1 MKLFFLVLA
10 AAHPLVAITQWPVA
24 TPESAGMEPS
34 RMQAFARTL
43 AEHNTRALLVAR
55 HGRIVFEWYAPD
67 SAPEKKQGTASLA
80 KALVGGLPLL
90 VALGDG
96 RIHLDDPA
104 AKYIPEWRDDPQKRL
119 ITIRQL
125 ATHSSGLDDAEDPNY
140 DHMSIPG
147 WKGAFWRRK
156 PDPISI
162 ALRDTPV
169 IRSPGSAF
177 GYSNPGMAALGY
189 AVTASMRG
197 TATPDIQSILR
208 DRICRP
214 MSIPDEDWS
223 ISYGESYMI
232 DGLRVYATWGGAA
245 FTPRATARLGQLLLQ
260 HGKWEGRQLI
270 KDEWAREAVRYAGT
284 PIPSRTEELERP
296 ASGIAWYVNYDGVWK
311 NIPRD
316 AFSGA
321 GAGQEAILV
330 IPSLDLIIVRNGGD
344 MSPRTGNRFWV
355 DLEEYIFQPVVD
367 ALRYGTSKPPY
378 PPSPVIAQI
387 NFAPA
392 GEIQRQAIDSDNWP
406 MTWGDDDVIY
416 TSYGDGEGF
425 EPFIDHKLSMGVA
438 KVTGMPPS
446 FVGENLRSDSIE
458 RTGDGRKGPKAS
470 GIIMV
475 GKVLYMWVRNTGNS
489 QLVWSDDHGK
499 TWHWDFKWKE
509 GLGSPAFLNFG
520 RNNTGARDNYVYTYS
535 QDGPTAYESSDRIV
549 LARVPKDRLRD
560 RNSYE
565 FLLEVMDGKPVWTSK
580 LEDRGTAFSFPGHCQ
595 RLDAVYDPGI
605 QRYLL
610 AVSYSH
616 GGAWGIY
623 DAPEPWGP
631 WTTAFHTE
639 DWGLGGTH
647 GYRFTSKWIGADGL
661 SGWLVFSGVK
671 LPNITYDAFCVRRMN
686 LVKR

>member
-1 MKLFFLVLA
+1 
-10 AAHPLVAITQWPVA
+10 
-24 TPESAGMEPS
+24 
-34 RMQAFARTL
+34 
-43 AEHNTRALLVAR
+43 
-55 HGRIVFEWYAPD
+55 
-67 SAPEKKQGTASLA
+67 
-80 KALVGGLPLL
+80 
-90 VALGDG
+90 
-96 RIHLDDPA
+96 
-104 AKYIPEWRDDPQKRL
+104 
-119 ITIRQL
+119 
-125 ATHSSGLDDAEDPNY
+125 
-140 DHMSIPG
+140 
-147 WKGAFWRRK
+147 
-156 PDPISI
+156 
-162 ALRDTPV
+162 
-169 IRSPGSAF
+169 
-177 GYSNPGMAALGY
+177 
-189 AVTASMRG
+189 
-197 TATPDIQSILR
+197 
-208 DRICRP
+208 
-214 MSIPDEDWS
+214 
-223 ISYGESYMI
+223 
-232 DGLRVYATWGGAA
+232 
-245 FTPRATARLGQLLLQ
+245 LQ

-270 KDEWAREAVRYAGT
+270 KDEWARAAVRYAGT

-316 AFSGA
+316 AFAGA

-355 DLEEYIFQPVVD
+355 DLEEYIFQPVID
-367 ALRYGTSKPPY
+367 ALRSGTSEPPY
-378 PPSPVIAQI
+378 PASPVIAQI

-406 MTWGDDDVIY
+406 MTWGDDDSIY

-425 EPFIDHKLSMGVA
+425 EPFIDHKLSMGIA
-438 KVTGMPPS
+438 KVTGVPPA
-446 FVGENLRSDSIE
+446 FAGENLRSDSGE
-458 RTGDGRKGPKAS
+458 RTGDGRKGAKAS

-499 TWHWDFKWKE
+499 AWHWDFKWKE
-509 GLGSPAFLNFG
+509 NFGSPSFLNFG
-520 RNNTGARDNYVYTYS
+520 RNNAGARDNYVYTYS
-535 QDGPTAYESSDRIV
+535 QDGPSAYESSDRIV
-549 LARVPKDRLRD
+549 LARVPKDRLREQ
-560 RNSYE
+560 RSYE
-565 FLLEVMDGKPVWTSK
+565 FLREVTDGKPVWTSK

-595 RLDAVYDPGI
+595 RVDAIYDAGI
-605 QRYLL
+605 QRYLI

-647 GYRFTSKWIGADGL
+647 GYRFTSKWISADGL

-671 LPNITYDAFCVRRMN
+671 LPNITYDAFCVRRIN